1 MATDNPNTPVEGKFE
16 ETMRKSREKRADM
29 KQQSERRLQA
39 AEEALQREEAKRLI
53 RTFPGVRESES

>member
-1 MATDNPNTPVEGKFE
+1 MATDSPKPPVEGKFK

-39 AEEALQREEAKRLI
+39 AEESLQREEAERLLQN
-53 RTFPGVRESES
+53 FPGVRESES